1 MNFLIEHLRYGV
13 ENLSNCCS
21 YRNIFN
27 VSLGFVWQFIT
38 LAGFHAN
45 ALQVSEFAKAYGGE
59 RGMEAYVNMIQR
71 KERDAGVETLT
82 HQKWSG
88 AELLDRMLGVAT
100 MGQG

>member
-1 MNFLIEHLRYGV
+1 
-13 ENLSNCCS
+13 
-21 YRNIFN
+21 
-27 VSLGFVWQFIT
+27 
-38 LAGFHAN
+38 
-45 ALQVSEFAKAYGGE
+45 
-59 RGMEAYVNMIQR
+59 MEAYVNMIQR

>member
-1 MNFLIEHLRYGV
+1 M
-13 ENLSNCCS
+13 SP
-21 YRNIFN
+21 
-27 VSLGFVWQFIT
+27 GFVWQFIT

-100 MGQG
+100 MGQGNSTAIMGEGVTEQQFEGPVSRM